1 MNHWFCWDKI
11 LLTIWESWNTLC
23 WTWTCQSGFERGSVW
38 CETVDGWVLFWD
50 EREMRPRL
58 EWALSDSFNKYQ
70 AVTPSIISP
79 AWPGWQ
85 VASKY
90 WSWVWGY
97 SGTRL
102 SGRDINLILGGA
114 ITPSMGITLLPRYNA
129 QIIRDKGG
137 AGIFDT
143 RATPARASTLHAVTP
158 PRLRLLLNTNDPDH
172 LSEHLAWYSW
182 SSQHNITISMTLKAF
197 FKAQKD
203 LFKIN
208 LNAWKK
214 EFVAK
219 AIALWYCNV
228 IMLTGRCVVMIVLLS
243 RYNNVSPGHEPSND
257 MARAILLQTIYM
269 LSYNN
274 HRVHCDI
281 ALC

>member
-1 MNHWFCWDKI
+1 MLCIGWIIDWFWDKI
-11 LLTIWESWNTLC
+11 LLTIWESWSTLC

-50 EREMRPRL
+50 EREMRDRVRPRL

-143 RATPARASTLHAVTP
+143 RATPARARRGPLPQHCSHSAQAQTP
-158 PRLRLLLNTNDPDH
+158 PQYKCPRPFVRTPCLILGIIAT
-172 LSEHLAWYSW
+172 
-182 SSQHNITISMTLKAF
+182 QHH
-197 FKAQKD
+197 
-203 LFKIN
+203 N
-208 LNAWKK
+208 LNDTQGFQSTQK
-214 EFVAK
+214 
-219 AIALWYCNV
+219 
-228 IMLTGRCVVMIVLLS
+228 MT
-243 RYNNVSPGHEPSND
+243 
-257 MARAILLQTIYM
+257 
-269 LSYNN
+269 
-274 HRVHCDI
+274 
-281 ALC
+281 